1 VFFSGAVIFIIAFFG
16 CCGAWRE
23 SPWMIYTY
31 AALLCV
37 ILTGRDEYCA
47 RIFQQSVGARNG
59 AGIGLPYWPTPL
71 GYIGWQN

>member
-1 VFFSGAVIFIIAFFG
+1 MASGKGRSALQCRCFSGAVIFIIAFFG

-37 ILTGRDEYCA
+37 ILTGRDENSVFVGGYNL
-47 RIFQQSVGARNG
+47 QQRDVVDFG
-59 AGIGLPYWPTPL
+59 
-71 GYIGWQN
+71 

>member
-1 VFFSGAVIFIIAFFG
+1 VLFSRLEKSFLLYFKFFFFSGAVIFIIAFFG

-37 ILTGRDEYCA
+37 ILTGRDEY
-47 RIFQQSVGARNG
+47 RVFVRGLQQGDVVYFG
-59 AGIGLPYWPTPL
+59 
-71 GYIGWQN
+71 